1 MDLSDFDFPLP
12 ETQIALSPAR
22 PRDSARLLVVHPGG
36 RLEDRIVRELAGI
49 LRPGDL
55 MVFNDTRTIPA
66 ALKAVRPAR
75 SPEGGMVRV
84 SLNLIE
90 RTGLDRWK
98 ALARPGKRL
107 RCGDS
112 LFFDS
117 LFATVLDKDEDGVI
131 TLAFDQSG
139 ADLDQAIIRQ
149 GMMPLPPYIAARRAA
164 GRADEVDYQTVYAK
178 RDGSVA
184 TPTAGLHFTEALL
197 AGLTHAGIEREHVT
211 LHVGAGTFLPVKT
224 DRVED
229 HVMHAEWC
237 EVSEETAAAL
247 NRARR
252 DGRRI
257 VAVGTTSLRTL
268 ESVVDEKGCFRPFV
282 GETRLFIRPGYRFRA
297 VDILMTNFHTPKSTL
312 LMLVSAFAG
321 MATMRRA
328 YAHAIASGYRL
339 LSYGDASLLHRADG

>member
-1 MDLSDFDFPLP
+1 
-12 ETQIALSPAR
+12 
-22 PRDSARLLVVHPGG
+22 
-36 RLEDRIVRELAGI
+36 
-49 LRPGDL
+49 
-55 MVFNDTRTIPA
+55 
-66 ALKAVRPAR
+66 
-75 SPEGGMVRV
+75 MVRV